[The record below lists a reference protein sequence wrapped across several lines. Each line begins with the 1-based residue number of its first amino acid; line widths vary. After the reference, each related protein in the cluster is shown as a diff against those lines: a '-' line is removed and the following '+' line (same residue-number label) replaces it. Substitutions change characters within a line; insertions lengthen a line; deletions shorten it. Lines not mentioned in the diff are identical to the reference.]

1 MNEIKR
7 DIPEIYSKFTLA
19 KEITYKELEIL
30 SETSHGELLGEIFR
44 AFCDELD
51 KNGTTVKLQ
60 EVRREKSEK
69 LIKFWQNKMDI
80 YVRAL
85 EEGLIEEGE
94 RYSSENETI
103 VIYDIDE
110 GEDASL
116 EVKRNT
122 KTENDEVQIRPDVI
136 MGIDDLGF
144 ELIIRSGVKSD
155 PEEAPNIHY
164 ELVVKNGLIR
174 SLERLLI
181 HTDPNHKQPF
191 IKDKRTITF

>member
-1 MNEIKR
+1 
-7 DIPEIYSKFTLA
+7 
-19 KEITYKELEIL
+19 
-30 SETSHGELLGEIFR
+30 
-44 AFCDELD
+44 
-51 KNGTTVKLQ
+51 
-60 EVRREKSEK
+60 
-69 LIKFWQNKMDI
+69 MDI